1 LFKPEDEEP
10 SDGNGSKWG
19 RGTGKL
25 KWLGTLMNRF
35 EKERKLGNANAE
47 IDTGKTKSIAGKT
60 GSGCKIRSKSRVA
73 CSKQGREIKIEQ
85 H

>member
-1 LFKPEDEEP
+1 
-10 SDGNGSKWG
+10 
-19 RGTGKL
+19 
-25 KWLGTLMNRF
+25 MNRF